1 MKHAFLIIAHN
12 EYPVLEVLLSM
23 LDDERNDIYLH
34 IDKRATELFQQIKKV
49 KMQKAGFYLIEN
61 PIKVYWG
68 DISQVQVEYL
78 LFETALSFIIRN
90 GFAHKKPRLHSC
102 FFPAECR

>member
-34 IDKRATELFQQIKKV
+34 IDKRATENKK
-49 KMQKAGFYLIEN
+49 
-61 PIKVYWG
+61 
-68 DISQVQVEYL
+68 SQNAESRL
-78 LFETALSFIIRN
+78 LFNRKSHQSIL
-90 GFAHKKPRLHSC
+90 G
-102 FFPAECR
+102 